1 VTARQQW
8 LGIALL
14 MRPVIFLA
22 IVGAGM
28 VLSRWKKPDRE
39 RLDEDT

>member
-1 VTARQQW
+1 MTARQQW
-8 LGIALL
+8 LGIAPP

-22 IVGAGM
+22 ILGAGM

>member
-1 VTARQQW
+1 MTARQRW
-8 LGIALL
+8 LDIALL

-22 IVGAGM
+22 IVGAGV

>member
-1 VTARQQW
+1 MTARQQW
-8 LGIALL
+8 LGIALP